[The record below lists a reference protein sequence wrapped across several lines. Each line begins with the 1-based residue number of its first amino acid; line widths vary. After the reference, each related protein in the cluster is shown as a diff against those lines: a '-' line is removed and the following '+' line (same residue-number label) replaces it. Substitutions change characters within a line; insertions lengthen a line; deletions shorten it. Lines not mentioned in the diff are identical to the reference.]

1 MKRMF
6 TKPRI
11 SVFGGRDITDG
22 IYNDAYEL
30 GKLLAKEGFLVYCG
44 GGNGV
49 MEAVSKGVNEGG
61 GTTVGILKGDSLDEM
76 NDYISVPMATNMG
89 ITRNA
94 LLAYN
99 CDAAGAISGK
109 YGTLSEIA
117 FAMQLEKP
125 VVGLHSWDLDNLKNV
140 NTPDEVIQFL
150 KENT

>member
-1 MKRMF
+1 MAFNK
-6 TKPRI
+6 TRI
-11 SVFGGRDITDG
+11 SVFGGRDITDS

-30 GKLLAKEGFLVYCG
+30 GKLLAKEDYLVYCG

-49 MEAVSKGVNEGG
+49 MEAVSKGVNENG
-61 GTTVGILKGDSLDEM
+61 GTIVGILKGDTLEEM
-76 NDYISVPMATNMG
+76 NDYITIPMSTNLG

-99 CDAAGAISGK
+99 CDAAVAVSGK

-125 VVGLHSWDLDNLKNV
+125 VVGLHSWDLENLDNV
-140 NTPDEVIQFL
+140 NTPSEVIQYI
-150 KENT
+150 KENI